1 MSGET
6 GHGPDLGL
14 SLREM
19 TLDRSL
25 HLSGLQFP
33 PPSNEV
39 RMRSLNFYKVKLSPS
54 SLLTFTSS

>member
-14 SLREM
+14 SLCEM

-33 PPSNEV
+33 PSNEV
-39 RMRSLNFYKVKLSPS
+39 RMRSLNFYKKVKLSPS
-54 SLLTFTSS
+54 SLLMFTSS